1 MSESDSMSDYGDDMD
16 FNDGFEEASDDDSNQ
31 SDSANEPSPPQQ
43 KASTNIKTSRHL
55 EELSKSLKLDQLK
68 DKVTLKREKRKRQ
81 KERRKLKK
89 LQEKNGS
96 TDVRIQTLA
105 TKLNAK
111 AAKAQPEVVS
121 YKDPSKRKKKDS
133 SNTNERPFKSSNI
146 DVDEISM
153 KQARFDVFKFGI
165 KGLDKQEQHEAR
177 VALALKLGAKP
188 EKKKCV
194 PYADFKIEQKSKKE
208 ELIRQRELD
217 RMTGM
222 KKVSARP
229 VSTKNAGSKNK
240 SKDSSAK
247 KPKKSKQ
254 NEKTPLKMGKFD
266 GGTLRISKK
275 EIASMK
281 NRK

>member
-1 MSESDSMSDYGDDMD
+1 MSESDSVSDYGDDMD
-16 FNDGFEEASDDDSNQ
+16 FNDGFREGSDDDSNQ
-31 SDSANEPSPPQQ
+31 SDSDNEPSTP
-43 KASTNIKTSRHL
+43 KKGSTNVNKSRHL

-89 LQEKNGS
+89 LQEKNG
-96 TDVRIQTLA
+96 TNEVRIQTLA

-111 AAKAQPEVVS
+111 AAKLQPEIVS
-121 YKDPSKRKKKDS
+121 YRDPSKRKKKDS
-133 SNTNERPFKSSNI
+133 NNANERPFKISST

-165 KGLDKQEQHEAR
+165 KGMDKNEQHEAR

-208 ELIRQRELD
+208 ELLRQRELD

-229 VSTKNAGSKNK
+229 LSTKNAGSKNK
-240 SKDSSAK
+240 SKDSNAK

-275 EIASMK
+275 EVASMK

>member
-16 FNDGFEEASDDDSNQ
+16 FHDGFEEASDDDSNQ

-96 TDVRIQTLA
+96 PDVRIQTLA

-111 AAKAQPEVVS
+111 AAKVQPEVVS

>member
-16 FNDGFEEASDDDSNQ
+16 FNDGFEEPSDDESNQ

-43 KASTNIKTSRHL
+43 KASTNIKASRHL

-81 KERRKLKK
+81 KERRRLKK

-105 TKLNAK
+105 TKFNAK
-111 AAKAQPEVVS
+111 AAKVQPEVVS

-133 SNTNERPFKSSNI
+133 SNTNERPFKNSNI

-229 VSTKNAGSKNK
+229 TSTKNAGSKNK